1 MALTKID
8 ISLME
13 NTGTTANKL
22 LVYDGSGNLPA
33 VDASQLT
40 NVSTGITESSS
51 DPTISTNPAGGV
63 GTEWMNTTS
72 GEVYICTDATAG
84 ANVWTNVGAGS
95 GDVAPW
101 SYQGDAYAY
110 SQGGQR
116 DGASTSNVIDR
127 WSLTT
132 DGNAV
137 DVGDLTQAT
146 QSSTGSSDGDYGYV
160 SAGQSGT
167 TVDSVERFA
176 FGSSVTCAD
185 IGTLS
190 VGHNED
196 PGGSYTATRA
206 YIHNGGGT
214 NVIERFAFGSS
225 VTGVDVGDAVW
236 SGNGHGGANS
246 PTYGYIAGGSSTAAS
261 NIQKYSYAATANS
274 VDVGNLVTSSTY
286 VGENANS
293 QTHGYIMGGHNGAY
307 LNVIQKWAY
316 SSDSNSTDVG
326 NLLYTG
332 NSTQGAASAT
342 HAYCV
347 GGGNASSQFQNIQK
361 VPFATDGDSTN
372 VGTLSGSSPQTS
384 MCSVNQP

>member
-1 MALTKID
+1 M
-8 ISLME
+8 
-13 NTGTTANKL
+13 
-22 LVYDGSGNLPA
+22 
-33 VDASQLT
+33 
-40 NVSTGITESSS
+40 
-51 DPTISTNPAGGV
+51 
-63 GTEWMNTTS
+63 
-72 GEVYICTDATAG
+72 YICTDATAG
-84 ANVWTNVGAGS
+84 ENVWTNVGAGS

-116 DGASTSNVIDR
+116 PSVSNIIDR

-137 DVGDLTQAT
+137 DCGDLAQIR
-146 QSSTGSSDGDYGYV
+146 QSATGSSDGDYGYV

-185 IGTLS
+185 IGTLT

-196 PGGSYTATRA
+196 PGGSYTATHA

-214 NVIERFAFGSS
+214 NVIERYAFGSS
-225 VTGVDVGDAVW
+225 VTGADVGDSLW
-236 SGNGHGGANS
+236 SGNGYGGANS
-246 PTYGYIAGGSSTAAS
+246 PTYGYMAGGASTAAS

-274 VDVGNLVTSSTY
+274 VDVGNLVTNAIY